1 MEMTILQAVL
11 CGIVYWLAVG
21 NLPFVGLWSLQ
32 RPLVCGAITGLIL
45 GHPVQG
51 AVIGATINLVYLG
64 FMSAGGSMPADMGLA
79 GVLGTAYAI
88 VGGLDTDTALALA
101 VPIGILGTIVWAGRM
116 TFDCFFV
123 HMADKYIEEEKYNKI
138 WIANVLLPQI
148 LCFCMTAIPCA
159 LAAYF
164 GSSYIQGILAMLSGK
179 VLTVF
184 QIIGGLM
191 PALGIAITLQYIFK
205 GESKV
210 FLFIGF
216 LLAVYSKLPLLTLGI
231 IALLVAVVYVQ
242 VTSAVQQAQ
251 IMMMKMMRRT
261 IKMENN
267 KKKSLIP
274 KAALIKAWLIWE
286 TFPQTCY
293 NYERMMGQVVAH
305 MFSAIIGFLYK
316 DDPSKRKEVMKR
328 EIEFFNV
335 HIEFGSCILGM
346 AVALEEQKAMG
357 ENIPGEFITNLKTSL
372 MGPLAGMGD
381 TIWQGVVIPILL
393 AVCIDLTR
401 SGSGNVWGAVIYA
414 VVIVVAAYA
423 LSYWNFMFGYKAGS
437 EAIMDF
443 LEKGILNKLIKGAS
457 IMGCMVMG
465 GLIVNYVKAA
475 CGLKI
480 VSSTTTYSIQTNFL
494 DQVCPSILPLA
505 VTLLVYYLMNKKR
518 WSSLKIIGLIVVIG
532 IVGGI
537 TGILAY

>member
-64 FMSAGGSMPADMGLA
+64 FMSAGGSMP
-79 GVLGTAYAI
+79 
-88 VGGLDTDTALALA
+88 
-101 VPIGILGTIVWAGRM
+101 
-116 TFDCFFV
+116 
-123 HMADKYIEEEKYNKI
+123 ADKYIEEEKYNKI

-242 VTSAVQQAQ
+242 VTSAVQPA
-251 IMMMKMMRRT
+251 T
-261 IKMENN
+261 
-267 KKKSLIP
+267 
-274 KAALIKAWLIWE
+274 AGAD
-286 TFPQTCY
+286 Y
-293 NYERMMGQVVAH
+293 
-305 MFSAIIGFLYK
+305 
-316 DDPSKRKEVMKR
+316 DDEDD
-328 EIEFFNV
+328 
-335 HIEFGSCILGM
+335 
-346 AVALEEQKAMG
+346 EE
-357 ENIPGEFITNLKTSL
+357 
-372 MGPLAGMGD
+372 D
-381 TIWQGVVIPILL
+381 
-393 AVCIDLTR
+393 D
-401 SGSGNVWGAVIYA
+401 
-414 VVIVVAAYA
+414 
-423 LSYWNFMFGYKAGS
+423 
-437 EAIMDF
+437 
-443 LEKGILNKLIKGAS
+443 
-457 IMGCMVMG
+457 
-465 GLIVNYVKAA
+465 
-475 CGLKI
+475 
-480 VSSTTTYSIQTNFL
+480 
-494 DQVCPSILPLA
+494 
-505 VTLLVYYLMNKKR
+505 
-518 WSSLKIIGLIVVIG
+518 
-532 IVGGI
+532 
-537 TGILAY
+537 

>member
-11 CGIVYWLAVG
+11 CGVVYLLAVG
-21 NLPFVGLWSLQ
+21 NFPFVGLLSLQ
-32 RPLVCGAITGLIL
+32 IP
-45 GHPVQG
+45 
-51 AVIGATINLVYLG
+51 LVYLG
-64 FMSAGGSMPADMGLA
+64 FMSAGESMPADMGLA

-242 VTSAVQQAQ
+242 VTSAVQPA
-251 IMMMKMMRRT
+251 T
-261 IKMENN
+261 
-267 KKKSLIP
+267 
-274 KAALIKAWLIWE
+274 AGAD
-286 TFPQTCY
+286 Y
-293 NYERMMGQVVAH
+293 
-305 MFSAIIGFLYK
+305 
-316 DDPSKRKEVMKR
+316 DDEDD
-328 EIEFFNV
+328 
-335 HIEFGSCILGM
+335 
-346 AVALEEQKAMG
+346 EE
-357 ENIPGEFITNLKTSL
+357 
-372 MGPLAGMGD
+372 D
-381 TIWQGVVIPILL
+381 
-393 AVCIDLTR
+393 D
-401 SGSGNVWGAVIYA
+401 
-414 VVIVVAAYA
+414 
-423 LSYWNFMFGYKAGS
+423 
-437 EAIMDF
+437 
-443 LEKGILNKLIKGAS
+443 
-457 IMGCMVMG
+457 
-465 GLIVNYVKAA
+465 
-475 CGLKI
+475 
-480 VSSTTTYSIQTNFL
+480 
-494 DQVCPSILPLA
+494 
-505 VTLLVYYLMNKKR
+505 
-518 WSSLKIIGLIVVIG
+518 
-532 IVGGI
+532 
-537 TGILAY
+537 